1 MPKPPVL
8 CIIIS
13 LSQSTTLSKSQ
24 RRICPTIARVCPP
37 REGGEQVEEVV
48 CVDGVVRGGA
58 GAGAIL
64 FLCHTGAWPLRS
76 APQPPHCAVVPPLV
90 TTHHTVIHGAEL
102 LGGPTLSTLHTFHH
116 NQVHIVPFP
125 ITSMADEKTPLN
137 LSSKPPALHLQGPLA
152 PCCLVCMARAVPTR
166 STGHHCPPQH
176 NYSHLTVLL
185 LRTFGASTDNI
196 DTKESNMS
204 RSVEFVHVAHTI

>member
-1 MPKPPVL
+1 MPHY
-8 CIIIS
+8 S
-13 LSQSTTLSKSQ
+13 
-24 RRICPTIARVCPP
+24 
-37 REGGEQVEEVV
+37 EGLPAQG
-48 CVDGVVRGGA
+48 GRGA
-58 GAGAIL
+58 GGGGGVCGRCCQRWCGCGGHIVSVSHWCLAAAQ
-64 FLCHTGAWPLRS
+64 CTAAAALRS
-76 APQPPHCAVVPPLV
+76 CAS
-90 TTHHTVIHGAEL
+90 TGHHTPHRHSWSRAAVGTNSVH
-102 LGGPTLSTLHTFHH
+102 PFHH

-125 ITSMADEKTPLN
+125 IASMADEKTPLN

-152 PCCLVCMARAVPTR
+152 PCYRVCMARAVPTR

-204 RSVEFVHVAHTI
+204 RNVEFVHVAHTI